1 MKTQLTENKIQKA
14 LNSFFASWRYN
25 VDGLFV
31 FRWESDKLIWTK
43 AGYIYEFEIK
53 ISRSDYRNDFKHKAE
68 KHLLLNSK
76 MPNKKSQAI
85 QQDLFENLLKEKR
98 KHYPSIPIEYVHGYP
113 EDTRLPNYFFYAV
126 PKGMLSEDEIPPYA
140 GLVEIEENGMIG
152 RIIQAPR
159 LHSEKYT
166 DGELNLGEKF
176 YYNMKSW
183 QRRHK
188 EETQYA
194 LMYRNRL
201 QNELASKNQEKSYK
215 ELQDEL
221 TKALNEVKAKQAS
234 AEINSR
240 LYLDMCDYADYNVIE
255 RNLLIDE
262 IEKHDPNFNYKALME
277 QAKNIYDERYPYRQK
292 FNNKKRSDELWKKD

>member
-76 MPNKKSQAI
+76 IPNKKSQAI

-194 LMYRNRL
+194 LMYQNRL

-221 TKALNEVKAKQAS
+221 AKALNEVKAKQAS

-240 LYLDMCDYADYNVIE
+240 LYLDMCDYNDLTILE
-255 RNLLIDE
+255 RNLLLSE
-262 IEKHDPNFNYKALME
+262 VKKHDPNFDYKALME
-277 QAKNIYDERYPYRQK
+277 QAENIYDERYPGRQK
-292 FNNKKRSDELWKKD
+292 FNNKKRSDELCSK